1 MYDSVSK
8 WSVIILYISKP
19 VRKKKKKHKS
29 RVVFSKAHNISFDKL
44 QFGVYFVPHKVE
56 VTEAIILRTIYLG
69 TSLLVI

>member
-1 MYDSVSK
+1 MYDSISK

-19 VRKKKKKHKS
+19 VRKKKQDKS
-29 RVVFSKAHNISFDKL
+29 QVVFSKAHNISFDKL